1 MPDMPDSSLII
12 VGIGGFAIARSP
24 ARLKTSGL
32 GSCVGVTIYDRKE
45 RIGGLVH
52 AMLPSAKG
60 DRLENNPAKYA
71 DSGIVYIIEEA
82 IKTGAS
88 RKRLEAK
95 IVGGASMFPNTF
107 LNIGERNIKCAK
119 KTLVEFGIPIVADD
133 TGKNYGRTI
142 ILDTSTGILY
152 VKSALYGCKEI

>member
-12 VGIGGFAIARSP
+12 VGIGDFAVARSP
-24 ARLKTSGL
+24 VRLKTSGL
-32 GSCVGVTIYDRKE
+32 GSCVGITIYDRKE
-45 RIGGLVH
+45 KVGGLVH
-52 AMLPSAKG
+52 VMLPSSKG
-60 DRLENNPAKYA
+60 NSLESNPAKYA
-71 DSGIVYIIEEA
+71 DLGIEYLIEET

-107 LNIGERNIKCAK
+107 LNIGERNVKCAK
-119 KTLVEFGIPIVADD
+119 MTLDEFDIPIIADD

-142 ILDTSTGILY
+142 ILDTSTGILF
-152 VKSALYGCKEI
+152 VKSAHHGCKEI